1 MTEEARNTI
10 QNLTELIEAIDRRLP
25 QMQRAGEAVI
35 ANAAMRLRIEA
46 RSRLEI
52 LEVATR
58 ERESDD
64 SLSP

>member
-1 MTEEARNTI
+1 MGQDARTTM
-10 QNLTELIEAIDRRLP
+10 QNLNELIEALDRRLP

-46 RSRLEI
+46 RSRLET

-58 ERESDD
+58 KRESDD